1 MGEYRNIFMS
11 LKNVI
16 VCFFTQNAADIF
28 FFRLLEIGNLFKS
41 CMEKSRSN
49 ETEGQDHFRETY
61 TCRILKNEGYC
72 DGVSLGKCFGH
83 KLW

>member
-1 MGEYRNIFMS
+1 MS
-11 LKNVI
+11 LKKVI
-16 VCFFTQNAADIF
+16 VCFFTQNATELF
-28 FFRLLEIGNLFKS
+28 CFMLLEIGNPFKS

-49 ETEGQDHFRETY
+49 ETKGEGQFREIY

-72 DGVSLGKCFGH
+72 DGVSLKKCFGH